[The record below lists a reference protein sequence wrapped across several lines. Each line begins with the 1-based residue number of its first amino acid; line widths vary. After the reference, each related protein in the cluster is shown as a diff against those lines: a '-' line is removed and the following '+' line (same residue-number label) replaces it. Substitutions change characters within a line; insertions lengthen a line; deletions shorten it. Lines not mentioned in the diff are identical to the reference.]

1 MQADSVT
8 CTAVTIR
15 TGCEADLPALEW
27 EGQYLHFRQVYRRA
41 MEEALRGL
49 RVVLVAEV
57 EGQVVGQLFI
67 QFRKTELAG
76 TTRGRYGYLHAFRV
90 RPSYR
95 NLGIGTRLVAE
106 AESILR
112 ARGCTRAMIAVA
124 RANPS
129 ALALYQR
136 LGYAVTGDDPG
147 KWSYLDH
154 QGRVCHVHEPS
165 YVLEKPLPPAPPL
178 Q

>member
-1 MQADSVT
+1 VQADAVT

-57 EGQVVGQLFI
+57 EGEVVGQLFI

-76 TTRGRYGYLHAFRV
+76 RRAGATATCMPFAFGPRIAISASAPGWWQKPNRSCV
-90 RPSYR
+90 R
-95 NLGIGTRLVAE
+95 A
-106 AESILR
+106 A
-112 ARGCTRAMIAVA
+112 A
-124 RANPS
+124 
-129 ALALYQR
+129 
-136 LGYAVTGDDPG
+136 PG
-147 KWSYLDH
+147 
-154 QGRVCHVHEPS
+154 P
-165 YVLEKPLPPAPPL
+165 
-178 Q
+178 